1 MINAAALQLIKEFE
15 GLRLTAYQC
24 PAGKWT
30 IGYGHTGPE
39 VHAGIKITE
48 AEASAHLIKDVE
60 SAANYVRRVIG
71 VTLNPNQFGALVSLA
86 FNVGVFGQG
95 LRLAL
100 NSKNVDKAIK
110 IWMTYTLVKGVPSD
124 GLTRRRAKEVALFQ
138 SPVRP

>member
-1 MINAAALQLIKEFE
+1 MINNASLALIKEFE

-30 IGYGHTGPE
+30 IGYGHTGPD
-39 VHAGIKITE
+39 VKKGMVITE
-48 AEASAHLIKDVE
+48 SEASAHLIKDVE
-60 SAANYVRRVIG
+60 SAENYVRRVIS
-71 VTLNPNQFGALVSLA
+71 VALNPNQFGALVSLA

-100 NSKNVDKAIK
+100 NGKNFDKAIQ
-110 IWMTYTLVKGVPSD
+110 IWMTYTLVNGVPSD
-124 GLTRRRAKEVALFQ
+124 GLKRRRAKEVALFQ